1 MTLGFKNV
9 VTVWQ
14 LLCALFCFDCYFQR
28 IRCAKKLTTRN
39 CKFKIRNT
47 FPYTSNDGSLSS
59 NNIFALT
66 FFNRFNESGVVTFH
80 IGSIPTSV
88 FCHVGD
94 FGCGDGAWTSVLKID
109 GNKVYIYLFIKI
121 IGRLL
126 SLPIVTKMY
135 FLSIYANVFLHLDN
149 SFECINQWSLR
160 SLRLTLSFKLFASR
174 D

>member
-1 MTLGFKNV
+1 M
-9 VTVWQ
+9 
-14 LLCALFCFDCYFQR
+14 
-28 IRCAKKLTTRN
+28 
-39 CKFKIRNT
+39 
-47 FPYTSNDGSLSS
+47 
-59 NNIFALT
+59 
-66 FFNRFNESGVVTFH
+66 VTFH

-135 FLSIYANVFLHLDN
+135 FLSI
-149 SFECINQWSLR
+149 
-160 SLRLTLSFKLFASR
+160 
-174 D
+174 

>member
-1 MTLGFKNV
+1 M
-9 VTVWQ
+9 
-14 LLCALFCFDCYFQR
+14 
-28 IRCAKKLTTRN
+28 
-39 CKFKIRNT
+39 
-47 FPYTSNDGSLSS
+47 
-59 NNIFALT
+59 
-66 FFNRFNESGVVTFH
+66 VTFH

-126 SLPIVTKMY
+126 SLPIVTKMN

-149 SFECINQWSLR
+149 SFECINQ
-160 SLRLTLSFKLFASR
+160 
-174 D
+174 